1 MKKMN
6 LLAMSLVSAA
16 ALSFTSCSSND
27 DLTGGGTQSQAD
39 GVYMTLSIAGSN
51 QGTRTTGTKT
61 DPGIAGE
68 STITEGTLYLYSNKT
83 NKCVFHKVIT
93 ASMFDETTPNKTKP
107 IKISVNT
114 VDTEDK
120 DTYTVYFMA
129 NKTGI
134 DDPLAADAPFAMSD
148 EGGAEYGQNG
158 KIVMF
163 NQNDNGR
170 KANHSTVKFKAD
182 NNVSNNPAQAGTVY
196 LDRVVARIDEP
207 TVTAT
212 NITAAATNITAAEAK
227 TENVAKTIAGI
238 TYKKY
243 VISNVNKNSYIV
255 QKWTDDYQTL
265 NVKWGTTETTKYF
278 QPTSFFGDAKAPEN
292 LDKFGNVAHNYVFE
306 NTTTD
311 ASEATALYFQIKAN
325 LTTEAATN
333 ADFADGT
340 FYRYDKKLYTRI
352 ADIFKDAEK
361 GIVSNPFTES
371 GETTAAD
378 VVASIKD
385 ASGNLISDEGGL
397 NEFRNKNKIEVF
409 RAGSMYYYYPIQD
422 NTYKKET
429 AYSVL
434 RNSIYQ
440 LTVTKISE
448 VGKDI
453 PNGPTPDVNNP
464 NYYMTV
470 QVQVNPWIL
479 NTKDIELK

>member
-16 ALSFTSCSSND
+16 ALSFSSCSSND

-51 QGTRTTGTKT
+51 QGTRTTGTET
-61 DPGIAGE
+61 NPGIDGE

-83 NKCVFHKVIT
+83 GECVFRKVIT
-93 ASMFDETTPNKTKP
+93 SSMFEEATPNKTKP

-114 VDTEDK
+114 VDTKDK

-134 DDPLAADAPFAMSD
+134 DNPLATDATFALS
-148 EGGAEYGQNG
+148 ENGGAEYGQNG
-158 KIVMF
+158 HIVMF

-170 KANHSTVKFKAD
+170 HKDHSTVEFTAE
-182 NNVSNNPAQAGTVY
+182 NNVSTNPASAGTVY

-207 TVTAT
+207 TV
-212 NITAAATNITAAEAK
+212 AATNITAAEAK
-227 TENVAKTIAGI
+227 TENVTATIAGI
-238 TYKKY
+238 AYEQY
-243 VISNVNKNSYIV
+243 AISNVNKNSYIV
-255 QKWTDDYQTL
+255 QKWDDSYTTL
-265 NVKWGTTETTKYF
+265 SVKWGTTETTKYF
-278 QPTSFFGDAKAPEN
+278 QPTSFFGDAKASAN
-292 LDKFGNVAHNYVFE
+292 LDKFGNVKYNYVFE

-325 LTTEAATN
+325 LTPEAAAN

-352 ADIFKDAEK
+352 ADIFSDAEK
-361 GIVSNPFTES
+361 GLVSNPFTES
-371 GETTAAD
+371 GTTTAEA
-378 VVASIKD
+378 VVASIKT
-385 ASGNLISDEGGL
+385 AEGKLIPEGEAL
-397 NEFRNKNKIEVF
+397 NNFRNNNKIEVF

-422 NTYKKET
+422 NTYKT
-429 AYSVL
+429 ATTFSVL

-440 LTVTKISE
+440 LNVTKISE

-453 PNGPTPDVNNP
+453 PNGPTPDDNNP
-464 NYYMTV
+464 NYFMTV

-479 NTKDIELK
+479 NIKDIELK

>member
-1 MKKMN
+1 MN
-6 LLAMSLVSAA
+6 LLVMSLVSAA
-16 ALSFTSCSSND
+16 ALSFSSCSSND
-27 DLTGGGTQSQAD
+27 DLTSGGTQSQAD

-51 QGTRTTGTKT
+51 QSTRTEGTVT
-61 DPGIAGE
+61 NAGIEGE

-83 NKCVFHKVIT
+83 NKCVFRKVIT
-93 ASMFDETTPNKTKP
+93 SAMFDETTPNKTKP

-134 DDPLAADAPFAMSD
+134 DDPLAADAPFAIS
-148 EGGAEYGQNG
+148 ENGGAEYGLTDKS

-163 NQNDNGR
+163 NQNDNSR
-170 KANHSTVKFKAD
+170 KVNHSTVKFTAD
-182 NNVSNNPAQAGTVY
+182 NNVSTNPAQAGTVY

-207 TVTAT
+207 TV
-212 NITAAATNITAAEAK
+212 AATNITAAEAK
-227 TENVAKTIAGI
+227 TENVTATIAGI
-238 TYKKY
+238 TYQKY
-243 VISNVNKNSYIV
+243 AISNVNKNSYIV
-255 QKWTDDYQTL
+255 QKWIDEYKTL

-278 QPTSFFGDAKAPEN
+278 QPTSFFGDAKAPAN
-292 LDKFGNVAHNYVFE
+292 LDKFGNVKYNYVFE

-325 LTTEAATN
+325 LTPEAATN
-333 ADFADGT
+333 ADFADST

-371 GETTAAD
+371 GTTTAEA
-378 VVASIKD
+378 VVASIKTKD
-385 ASGNLISDEGGL
+385 GKLIPEGEAL
-397 NEFRNKNKIEVF
+397 NNFRNNNKIEVF

-422 NTYKKET
+422 NTYKT
-429 AYSVL
+429 ATTFSVL

-440 LTVTKISE
+440 LNVTKISE

-453 PNGPTPDVNNP
+453 PNGPTPDDNNP

>member
-1 MKKMN
+1 
-6 LLAMSLVSAA
+6 
-16 ALSFTSCSSND
+16 
-27 DLTGGGTQSQAD
+27 
-39 GVYMTLSIAGSN
+39 MTLSIAGSN
-51 QGTRTTGTKT
+51 QGTRTAGTNT
-61 DPGIAGE
+61 NAGIEGE
-68 STITEGTLYLYSNKT
+68 STITEGTLYLYSTKT
-83 NKCVFHKVIT
+83 GKCVFRKVIT
-93 ASMFDETTPNKTKP
+93 SSMFDETTPNKTKP

-134 DDPLAADAPFAMSD
+134 DDPLAADAPFAMS
-148 EGGAEYGQNG
+148 ENGGAEYGLTDKS

-163 NQNDNGR
+163 NQNDNSR
-170 KANHSTVKFKAD
+170 KVNHSTVKFTAE
-182 NNVSNNPAQAGTVY
+182 NNVSTNPASAGTVY

-212 NITAAATNITAAEAK
+212 NITAAEAK

-238 TYKKY
+238 EYQKY
-243 VISNVNKNSYIV
+243 AISNVNKNSYIV
-255 QKWTDDYQTL
+255 QKWSSDFSTL
-265 NVKWGTTETTKYF
+265 SVKWGTTETTKYF
-278 QPTSFFGDAKAPEN
+278 QPTSSFGDAKAPGN
-292 LDKFGNVAHNYVFE
+292 LDKFGTVKYNYVFE

-325 LTTEAATN
+325 LTDEAKAN

-352 ADIFKDAEK
+352 ADIFSDAEK
-361 GIVSNPFTES
+361 GLVSNPFTES
-371 GETTAAD
+371 GTTTADA
-378 VVASIKD
+378 VVASIKNAD
-385 ASGNLISDEGGL
+385 GTLIPEGEAL
-397 NEFRNKNKIEVF
+397 NNFRNNNKIEVF

-422 NTYKKET
+422 NTYKT
-429 AYSVL
+429 ATTFSVL

-440 LTVTKISE
+440 LNVTKISE

-453 PNGPTPDVNNP
+453 PNGPTPDDNNP

-470 QVQVNPWIL
+470 QVKVNPWIL

>member
-6 LLAMSLVSAA
+6 LLVMSLVSAA
-16 ALSFTSCSSND
+16 ALSFSSCSSND
-27 DLTGGGTQSQAD
+27 DLTSGAGTQSQAD

-51 QGTRTTGTKT
+51 QGTRTEGTKT

-93 ASMFDETTPNKTKP
+93 SAMFDETTPNKTKP

-134 DDPLAADAPFAMSD
+134 DDPLAADAPFAIS
-148 EGGAEYGQNG
+148 ENGGAEYGLTDKS

-163 NQNDNGR
+163 NQNDNSR
-170 KANHSTVKFKAD
+170 KVNHSTVKFTAD
-182 NNVSNNPAQAGTVY
+182 NNVSTNPAQAGTVY

-207 TVTAT
+207 TV
-212 NITAAATNITAAEAK
+212 AATNITAAEAK
-227 TENVAKTIAGI
+227 TENVTATIAGI
-238 TYKKY
+238 TYQKY
-243 VISNVNKNSYIV
+243 AISNVNKNSYIV
-255 QKWTDDYQTL
+255 QKWTDEYKTL

-278 QPTSFFGDAKAPEN
+278 QPTSFFGDAKAPAN
-292 LDKFGNVAHNYVFE
+292 LDKFGNVKYNYVFE

-311 ASEATALYFQIKAN
+311 AAEATALYFQIKAN
-325 LTTEAATN
+325 LTDEAKVN

-352 ADIFKDAEK
+352 ADIFSDAEK

-371 GETTAAD
+371 GTTTAEA
-378 VVASIKD
+378 VVASIKNAD
-385 ASGNLISDEGGL
+385 GTLIPEGEAL
-397 NEFRNKNKIEVF
+397 NNFRNNNKIEVF

-422 NTYKKET
+422 NTYKT
-429 AYSVL
+429 ATTFSVL

-440 LTVTKISE
+440 LNVTKISE

-453 PNGPTPDVNNP
+453 PNGPTPDDNNP

>member
-6 LLAMSLVSAA
+6 LLVMSLVSAA
-16 ALSFTSCSSND
+16 ALSFSSCSSND

-51 QGTRTTGTKT
+51 QGTRTEGTNT
-61 DPGIAGE
+61 NPGIAGE

-83 NKCVFHKVIT
+83 GKCVFRKVIT
-93 ASMFDETTPNKTKP
+93 SSMFDETTPNKTKP

-134 DDPLAADAPFAMSD
+134 DDPLATDAPFAIS
-148 EGGAEYGQNG
+148 ENGGAEYGLTDKS

-163 NQNDNGR
+163 NQNDHS
-170 KANHSTVKFKAD
+170 KHADHSTVKFTAD
-182 NNVSNNPAQAGTVY
+182 NNVSSNPATAGTVY

-212 NITAAATNITAAEAK
+212 NITAAEAK
-227 TENVAKTIAGI
+227 TENVTATIAGI
-238 TYKKY
+238 EYEKY
-243 VISNVNKNSYIV
+243 AISNVNKNSYIV

-265 NVKWGTTETTKYF
+265 NVKWGNTETTKYF
-278 QPTSFFGDAKAPEN
+278 QPTSFFGDAKAPAN
-292 LDKFGNVAHNYVFE
+292 LDNFGTVKYNYVFE

-325 LTTEAATN
+325 LTDEAKVN
-333 ADFADGT
+333 ADFTDGT

-352 ADIFKDAEK
+352 ADIFSDAEK
-361 GIVSNPFTES
+361 GLVSNPFTES
-371 GETTAAD
+371 GTTTAAD
-378 VVASIKD
+378 VVASIKNAD
-385 ASGNLISDEGGL
+385 GTLIPEGEAL
-397 NEFRNKNKIEVF
+397 NNFRNNNKIEVF

-422 NTYKKET
+422 NTYKT
-429 AYSVL
+429 ATTFSVL

-440 LTVTKISE
+440 LNVTKISE

-453 PNGPTPDVNNP
+453 PNGPTPDDNNP

-470 QVQVNPWIL
+470 QVKVNPWIL

>member
-6 LLAMSLVSAA
+6 LLVMSLVSAA
-16 ALSFTSCSSND
+16 ALSFSSCSSND
-27 DLTGGGTQSQAD
+27 DLASGGTQSQAD

-51 QGTRTTGTKT
+51 QGTRTAGTNT
-61 DPGIAGE
+61 NAGIEGE
-68 STITEGTLYLYSNKT
+68 STITEGTLYLYSNKSG
-83 NKCVFHKVIT
+83 KCVFRKVIT
-93 ASMFDETTPNKTKP
+93 SAMFETSNKTKP

-129 NKTGI
+129 NKTDI
-134 DDPLAADAPFAMSD
+134 QDPLATDAPFAMSD
-148 EGGAEYGQNG
+148 KGGAEYGLTDKS

-163 NQNDNGR
+163 NQNDNSR
-170 KANHSTVKFKAD
+170 HANHSTVKFKAD
-182 NNVSNNPAQAGTVY
+182 NNVSTNPAEAGTVY

-212 NITAAATNITAAEAK
+212 NITTAEAK
-227 TENVAKTIAGI
+227 TENVTATIAGI
-238 TYKKY
+238 EYEKY
-243 VISNVNKNSYIV
+243 AISNVNNNSYIV
-255 QKWTDDYQTL
+255 QKWDDEYKTL

-278 QPTSFFGDAKAPEN
+278 QPTSFFGDAKAPAK
-292 LDKFGNVAHNYVFE
+292 LDKFGNVKYNYVFE
-306 NTTTD
+306 NTTNES
-311 ASEATALYFQIKAN
+311 SEATALYFQIKAN

-352 ADIFKDAEK
+352 ADIFADAEK

-378 VVASIKD
+378 VLASIKD
-385 ASGNLISDEGGL
+385 AKGNLISDEAGL
-397 NEFRNKNKIEVF
+397 NDFRNKNKIEVF

-422 NTYKKET
+422 NTYKPET

-440 LTVTKISE
+440 LKVTKINE

-453 PNGPTPDVNNP
+453 PNGPTPDDNNP

-470 QVQVNPWIL
+470 QVKVNPWIL

>member
-6 LLAMSLVSAA
+6 LLVMSLVSAA
-16 ALSFTSCSSND
+16 ALSFSSCSSND
-27 DLTGGGTQSQAD
+27 DLTGGAGTQSQAD

-51 QGTRTTGTKT
+51 QGTRTEGTNT
-61 DPGIAGE
+61 NPGIAGE

-83 NKCVFHKVIT
+83 GKCVFRKVIT
-93 ASMFDETTPNKTKP
+93 SSMFDETTPNKTKP

-134 DDPLAADAPFAMSD
+134 DDPLATDAPFAIS
-148 EGGAEYGQNG
+148 ENGGAEYGLTDKS

-163 NQNDNGR
+163 NQNDHS
-170 KANHSTVKFKAD
+170 KHADHSTVKFTAD
-182 NNVSNNPAQAGTVY
+182 NNVSSNPATAGTVY

-207 TVTAT
+207 TV
-212 NITAAATNITAAEAK
+212 AATNITAAEAK

-238 TYKKY
+238 TYEKY
-243 VISNVNKNSYIV
+243 AISNVNKNSYIV
-255 QKWTDDYQTL
+255 QKWSQDFSTL
-265 NVKWGTTETTKYF
+265 SVKWGPTETTKYF
-278 QPTSFFGDAKAPEN
+278 QPTAFFGDAKAPAN
-292 LDKFGNVAHNYVFE
+292 LDKFGNVKYNYVFE

-371 GETTAAD
+371 GTTTAEA
-378 VVASIKD
+378 VVASIKTED
-385 ASGNLISDEGGL
+385 GKLIPEGEAL
-397 NEFRNKNKIEVF
+397 NNFRNNNKIEVF

-422 NTYKKET
+422 NTYKT
-429 AYSVL
+429 ATTFSVL

-440 LTVTKISE
+440 LNVTKISE

-453 PNGPTPDVNNP
+453 PNGPTPDDNNP

>member
-1 MKKMN
+1 MN
-6 LLAMSLVSAA
+6 LLVMSLVSAA
-16 ALSFTSCSSND
+16 ALSFSSCSSND
-27 DLTGGGTQSQAD
+27 DLASGGTQSQAD

-51 QGTRTTGTKT
+51 QGTRTAGTNT
-61 DPGIAGE
+61 NAGIEGE
-68 STITEGTLYLYSNKT
+68 STITEGTLYLYSNKSG
-83 NKCVFHKVIT
+83 KCVFRKVIT
-93 ASMFDETTPNKTKP
+93 SAMFETSNKTKP

-129 NKTGI
+129 NKTDI
-134 DDPLAADAPFAMSD
+134 QDPLATDAPFAMSD
-148 EGGAEYGQNG
+148 KGGAEYGLTDKS

-163 NQNDNGR
+163 NQNDNSR
-170 KANHSTVKFKAD
+170 HANHSTVKFKAD
-182 NNVSNNPAQAGTVY
+182 NNVSTNPAEAGTVY

-212 NITAAATNITAAEAK
+212 NITTAEAK
-227 TENVAKTIAGI
+227 TENVTATIAGI
-238 TYKKY
+238 EYEKY
-243 VISNVNKNSYIV
+243 AISNVNNNSYIV
-255 QKWTDDYQTL
+255 QKWDDEYKTL

-278 QPTSFFGDAKAPEN
+278 QPTSFFGDAKAPAK
-292 LDKFGNVAHNYVFE
+292 LDKFGNVKYNYVFE
-306 NTTTD
+306 NTTNES
-311 ASEATALYFQIKAN
+311 SEATALYFQIKAN

-352 ADIFKDAEK
+352 ADIFADAEK

-378 VVASIKD
+378 VLASIKD
-385 ASGNLISDEGGL
+385 AKGNLISDEAGL
-397 NEFRNKNKIEVF
+397 NDFRNKNKIEVF

-422 NTYKKET
+422 NTYKPET

-440 LTVTKISE
+440 LKVTKINE

-453 PNGPTPDVNNP
+453 PNGPTPDDNNP

-470 QVQVNPWIL
+470 QVKVNPWIL

>member
-1 MKKMN
+1 
-6 LLAMSLVSAA
+6 MSLVSAA
-16 ALSFTSCSSND
+16 ALSFSSCSSND
-27 DLTGGGTQSQAD
+27 DLTSGGTQSQAD

-51 QGTRTTGTKT
+51 QGTRTEGTKT
-61 DPGIAGE
+61 DLGIEGE

-83 NKCVFHKVIT
+83 GKCVFRKVIT
-93 ASMFDETTPNKTKP
+93 SSMFDETTPNKTKP

-134 DDPLAADAPFAMSD
+134 DDPLATDAPFAIS
-148 EGGAEYGQNG
+148 ENGGAEYGLTDKS

-163 NQNDNGR
+163 NQNDNSR
-170 KANHSTVKFKAD
+170 KVNHSTVKFTAD
-182 NNVSNNPAQAGTVY
+182 NNVSTNPAEAGTVY
-196 LDRVVARIDEP
+196 LDRVVARIDKP
-207 TVTAT
+207 TVV
-212 NITAAATNITAAEAK
+212 ATNITAAEAK
-227 TENVAKTIAGI
+227 TENVTATIAGI
-238 TYKKY
+238 EYQKY
-243 VISNVNKNSYIV
+243 AISNVNKNSYIV
-255 QKWTDDYQTL
+255 QKWSQDFSTL
-265 NVKWGTTETTKYF
+265 SVKWGNTETTKYF
-278 QPTSFFGDAKAPEN
+278 QPTSSFGDAKAPEN

-306 NTTTD
+306 NTATD

-325 LTTEAATN
+325 LTDEAKAN
-333 ADFADGT
+333 ADFADDT

-352 ADIFKDAEK
+352 ADIFTDAEK
-361 GIVSNPFTES
+361 GLVSNPFTES
-371 GETTAAD
+371 GTITAAD

-385 ASGNLISDEGGL
+385 ASGNLISDEDGL
-397 NEFRNKNKIEVF
+397 NDFRNNNKIEVF

-422 NTYKKET
+422 NTYKPET

-440 LTVTKISE
+440 LNVTKISE

>member
-1 MKKMN
+1 
-6 LLAMSLVSAA
+6 MSLVSAA
-16 ALSFTSCSSND
+16 ALSFSSCSSND
-27 DLTGGGTQSQAD
+27 DLTGGAGTQSQAD

-51 QGTRTTGTKT
+51 QGTRTEGTNT
-61 DPGIAGE
+61 NPGIAGE

-83 NKCVFHKVIT
+83 GKCVFRKVIT
-93 ASMFDETTPNKTKP
+93 SSMFDETTPNKTKP

-134 DDPLAADAPFAMSD
+134 DDPLVTDAPFAIS
-148 EGGAEYGQNG
+148 ENGGAEYGLTDKS

-163 NQNDNGR
+163 NQNDHS
-170 KANHSTVKFKAD
+170 KHADHSTVKFTAD
-182 NNVSNNPAQAGTVY
+182 NNVSSNPATAGTVY

-212 NITAAATNITAAEAK
+212 NITAAEAK
-227 TENVAKTIAGI
+227 TENVTATIAGI
-238 TYKKY
+238 EYEKY
-243 VISNVNKNSYIV
+243 AISNVNKNSYIV

-278 QPTSFFGDAKAPEN
+278 QPTSFFGDAKAPAN
-292 LDKFGNVAHNYVFE
+292 LDKFGNVKYNYVFE

-325 LTTEAATN
+325 LSTEAATN

-371 GETTAAD
+371 GEKTAAD

-422 NTYKKET
+422 NTYKT
-429 AYSVL
+429 ATTFSVL

-440 LTVTKISE
+440 LNVTKISE

-453 PNGPTPDVNNP
+453 PNGPTPDDNNP

>member
-1 MKKMN
+1 MN

-16 ALSFTSCSSND
+16 ALSFSSCSSND
-27 DLTGGGTQSQAD
+27 DLAGGGTQSQAD

-51 QGTRTTGTKT
+51 QSTRTEGTVT
-61 DPGIAGE
+61 NSVIDGE

-83 NKCVFHKVIT
+83 HECVFRKVIT
-93 ASMFDETTPNKTKP
+93 SSMFEENTPNKTKP
-107 IKISVNT
+107 IKISVNS

-134 DDPLAADAPFAMSD
+134 EDPLATDASFAIS
-148 EGGAEYGQNG
+148 ENGGAEYGLTG
-158 KIVMF
+158 ESKIVMF
-163 NQNDNGR
+163 NQNDHSR
-170 KANHSTVKFKAD
+170 QANHSIVKFTAA
-182 NNVSNNPAQAGTVY
+182 NNVSTNPATAGTVY

-207 TVTAT
+207 TV
-212 NITAAATNITAAEAK
+212 AATNITSAEGNTK
-227 TENVAKTIAGI
+227 NTENVTATIAGI
-238 TYKKY
+238 TYQKY
-243 VISNVNKNSYIV
+243 AISNVNNNSYIV
-255 QKWTDDYQTL
+255 QKWSQDFSTL
-265 NVKWGTTETTKYF
+265 SVKWGDTETTKYF
-278 QPTSFFGDAKAPEN
+278 QPTSFFGDAKAPAN
-292 LDKFGNVAHNYVFE
+292 LNKFGNVKYNYVFE

-325 LTTEAATN
+325 LTNEAKEN
-333 ADFADGT
+333 ADFTDGT

-352 ADIFKDAEK
+352 ADIFSDAEK

-371 GETTAAD
+371 GTTTAEA
-378 VVASIKD
+378 VVASIKTED
-385 ASGNLISDEGGL
+385 GKLIPEGEAL
-397 NEFRNKNKIEVF
+397 NNFRNKNKIEVF

-422 NTYKKET
+422 NTYQT
-429 AYSVL
+429 ATTFSVL

-440 LTVTKISE
+440 LKVTKISE

-453 PNGPTPDVNNP
+453 PNGPTPDENNP

>member
-16 ALSFTSCSSND
+16 ALSFSSCSSND
-27 DLTGGGTQSQAD
+27 DLAGGGTQSQAD

-51 QGTRTTGTKT
+51 QSTRTEGTVT
-61 DPGIAGE
+61 DSGIEGE

-83 NKCVFHKVIT
+83 HECVFRKVIT
-93 ASMFDETTPNKTKP
+93 SKMFDENILNKTKP
-107 IKISVNT
+107 IKISVNS
-114 VDTEDK
+114 VNTE

-134 DDPLAADAPFAMSD
+134 DNPLATDASFTIS
-148 EGGAEYGQNG
+148 EKGGAEYGLTG
-158 KIVMF
+158 ESKIVMF
-163 NQNDNGR
+163 NQNDHSR
-170 KANHSTVKFKAD
+170 HANHSTVRFTAA
-182 NNVSNNPAQAGTVY
+182 NNVSTNPATAGTVY

-207 TVTAT
+207 TV
-212 NITAAATNITAAEAK
+212 AATNITAAEAK

-238 TYKKY
+238 EYEKY
-243 VISNVNKNSYIV
+243 AISNVNKNSYIV
-255 QKWTDDYQTL
+255 QKWSPDFSTL
-265 NVKWGTTETTKYF
+265 SVKWGDSETTKYF
-278 QPTSFFGDAKAPEN
+278 QPTSLFGDAKAPAN
-292 LDKFGNVAHNYVFE
+292 LDKFGNVKYNYVFE
-306 NTTTD
+306 NTTKN

-325 LTTEAATN
+325 LTDEAKEN

-352 ADIFKDAEK
+352 ADIISDAEK

-371 GETTAAD
+371 GTTNVEA
-378 VVASIKD
+378 VVASIKTQD
-385 ASGNLISDEGGL
+385 GKLIPEGETL
-397 NEFRNKNKIEVF
+397 NNFRNKNKIEVF

-422 NTYKKET
+422 NTYQTKT
-429 AYSVL
+429 FSVL

-440 LTVTKISE
+440 LKVTKISE

-453 PNGPTPDVNNP
+453 PNGPTPDENNP

>member
-1 MKKMN
+1 MN
-6 LLAMSLVSAA
+6 LLVMSLVSAA
-16 ALSFTSCSSND
+16 ALSFSSCSSND

-51 QGTRTTGTKT
+51 QSTRTEGTVT
-61 DPGIAGE
+61 NPGIEGE

-83 NKCVFHKVIT
+83 GECVFRKVIT
-93 ASMFDETTPNKTKP
+93 SSMFDETTPNKTKP
-107 IKISVNT
+107 IKISVNS

-134 DDPLAADAPFAMSD
+134 EDPLATDAPFAIS
-148 EGGAEYGQNG
+148 ENGGAEYGLTDKS

-163 NQNDNGR
+163 NQNDNSR
-170 KANHSTVKFKAD
+170 KVNHSTVKFTAD
-182 NNVSNNPAQAGTVY
+182 NNVSTNPAEAETVY

-207 TVTAT
+207 TV
-212 NITAAATNITAAEAK
+212 AATNITAAEAK
-227 TENVAKTIAGI
+227 TENVTATIAGI
-238 TYKKY
+238 KY
-243 VISNVNKNSYIV
+243 EKYAISNVNKNSYIV
-255 QKWTDDYQTL
+255 QKWIDDYKTL
-265 NVKWGTTETTKYF
+265 SVKWGTTETTKYF
-278 QPTSFFGDAKAPEN
+278 QPTSFFGDAKAPAN
-292 LDKFGNVAHNYVFE
+292 LDKFDNVKYNYVFE

-325 LTTEAATN
+325 LTDEAKAN

-352 ADIFKDAEK
+352 ADIFSDAEK

-371 GETTAAD
+371 GTTTAEA
-378 VVASIKD
+378 VVASIKTED
-385 ASGNLISDEGGL
+385 GKLIPEGEAL
-397 NEFRNKNKIEVF
+397 NNFRNNNKIEVF

-422 NTYKKET
+422 NNYKT
-429 AYSVL
+429 ATTFSVL

-440 LTVTKISE
+440 LKVTKISE

-453 PNGPTPDVNNP
+453 PNGPTPDENNP
-464 NYYMTV
+464 NYYMKV

>member
-27 DLTGGGTQSQAD
+27 DLGGAGTQSQAD

-51 QGTRTTGTKT
+51 HSTRTTGTET
-61 DPGIAGE
+61 NPGIEGE

-83 NKCVFHKVIT
+83 GECVFRKVIT
-93 ASMFDETTPNKTKP
+93 SSMFETATPNKTKP

-114 VDTEDK
+114 VDTKDK

-129 NKTGI
+129 NKTDI
-134 DDPLAADAPFAMSD
+134 TDPLATDKTFDMSD
-148 EGGAEYGQNG
+148 QGGAEYGQSG
-158 KIVMF
+158 HIVMF
-163 NQNDNGR
+163 NQNDND
-170 KANHSTVKFKAD
+170 KHKDQSTVEFTAE
-182 NNVSNNPAQAGTVY
+182 NNVSSNPATATTVY

-207 TVTAT
+207 TVEAT
-212 NITAAATNITAAEAK
+212 NITTTAEGK
-227 TENVAKTIAGI
+227 TQNTENVTATIAGI
-238 TYKKY
+238 APQKY
-243 VISNVNKNSYIV
+243 AISNVNKNSYIV
-255 QKWTDDYQTL
+255 QKWDANYTTL
-265 NVKWGTTETTKYF
+265 SVKWGTTETTKYF
-278 QPTSFFGDAKAPEN
+278 QPTSSFGDTKAPAN
-292 LDKFGNVAHNYVFE
+292 LDKFGNEPHNYVFE

-325 LTTEAATN
+325 LTDEAKAN
-333 ADFADGT
+333 ADFTDGT

-352 ADIFKDAEK
+352 ADIFSDAEK

-371 GETTAAD
+371 GTKTAAD

-385 ASGNLISDEGGL
+385 ASGNLISDEAGL
-397 NEFRNKNKIEVF
+397 NDFRNNNKIEVF

-422 NTYKKET
+422 NTYKPET
-429 AYSVL
+429 YSVL

-440 LTVTKISE
+440 LNVTAINE

-470 QVQVNPWIL
+470 QVAINPWIL

>member
-1 MKKMN
+1 MN
-6 LLAMSLVSAA
+6 LLVMSLVSAA
-16 ALSFTSCSSND
+16 ALSFSSCSSND
-27 DLTGGGTQSQAD
+27 DLTSGAGTQSQAD

-51 QGTRTTGTKT
+51 QGTRTEGTKT

-83 NKCVFHKVIT
+83 NKCVFRKVIT
-93 ASMFDETTPNKTKP
+93 SAMFDETTPNKTKP

-134 DDPLAADAPFAMSD
+134 DDPLAADAPFAIS
-148 EGGAEYGQNG
+148 ENGGAEYGLTDKS

-163 NQNDNGR
+163 NQNDNSR
-170 KANHSTVKFKAD
+170 KVNHSTVKFTAD
-182 NNVSNNPAQAGTVY
+182 NNVSTNPAQAGTVY

-207 TVTAT
+207 TV
-212 NITAAATNITAAEAK
+212 AATNITAAEAK
-227 TENVAKTIAGI
+227 TENVTATIAGI
-238 TYKKY
+238 TYQKY
-243 VISNVNKNSYIV
+243 AISNVNKNSYIV
-255 QKWTDDYQTL
+255 QKWTDEYKTL

-278 QPTSFFGDAKAPEN
+278 QPTSFFGDAKAPAN
-292 LDKFGNVAHNYVFE
+292 LDKFGNVKYNYVFE

-311 ASEATALYFQIKAN
+311 AAEATALYFQIKAN
-325 LTTEAATN
+325 LTDEAKVN

-352 ADIFKDAEK
+352 ADIFSDAEK

-371 GETTAAD
+371 GTTTAEA
-378 VVASIKD
+378 VVASIKNAD
-385 ASGNLISDEGGL
+385 GTLIPEGEAL
-397 NEFRNKNKIEVF
+397 NNFRNNNKIEVF

-422 NTYKKET
+422 NTYKT
-429 AYSVL
+429 ATTFSVL

-440 LTVTKISE
+440 LNVTKISE

-453 PNGPTPDVNNP
+453 PNGPTPDDNNP

>member
-1 MKKMN
+1 MN

-16 ALSFTSCSSND
+16 ALSFSSCSSND
-27 DLTGGGTQSQAD
+27 DLAGGGTQSQAD

-51 QGTRTTGTKT
+51 QSTRTEGTVT
-61 DPGIAGE
+61 NSGIAGE
-68 STITEGTLYLYSNKT
+68 STITEGTLYLYSNNT
-83 NKCVFHKVIT
+83 GKCVFRKVIT
-93 ASMFDETTPNKTKP
+93 SSMFDDTNPNKTKP
-107 IKISVNT
+107 IKISVNS

-134 DDPLAADAPFAMSD
+134 EDPLATDASFAIS
-148 EGGAEYGQNG
+148 ENGGAEYGLTG
-158 KIVMF
+158 ESKIVMF
-163 NQNDNGR
+163 NQNDHSR
-170 KANHSTVKFKAD
+170 HANHSTVRFTAA
-182 NNVSNNPAQAGTVY
+182 NNVSTNPATAGTVY

-207 TVTAT
+207 TV
-212 NITAAATNITAAEAK
+212 AATNITAAEAK

-238 TYKKY
+238 EYEKY
-243 VISNVNKNSYIV
+243 AISNVNKNSYIV
-255 QKWTDDYQTL
+255 QKWSQDFSTL
-265 NVKWGTTETTKYF
+265 SVKWGDTETTKYF
-278 QPTSFFGDAKAPEN
+278 QPTSFFGDAKAPAN
-292 LDKFGNVAHNYVFE
+292 LDKFGNVKYNYVFE

-325 LTTEAATN
+325 LTDEAKEN

-352 ADIFKDAEK
+352 ADIISDAEK

-371 GETTAAD
+371 GTTNAEAL
-378 VVASIKD
+378 VASIKTQD
-385 ASGNLISDEGGL
+385 GKLIPEGETL
-397 NEFRNKNKIEVF
+397 NNFRNKNKIEVF

-422 NTYKKET
+422 NTYQTKT
-429 AYSVL
+429 FSVL

-440 LTVTKISE
+440 LKVTKISE

-453 PNGPTPDVNNP
+453 PNGPTPDENNP

>member
-1 MKKMN
+1 MN
-6 LLAMSLVSAA
+6 LLVMSLVSAA
-16 ALSFTSCSSND
+16 ALSFSSCSSND
-27 DLTGGGTQSQAD
+27 DLTSGGTQSQAD

-51 QGTRTTGTKT
+51 QSTRTEGTVT
-61 DPGIAGE
+61 NAGIEGE

-83 NKCVFHKVIT
+83 GECVFRKVIT
-93 ASMFDETTPNKTKP
+93 SSMFDETTPNKTKP
-107 IKISVNT
+107 IKISVNS

-134 DDPLAADAPFAMSD
+134 EDPLATDKSFAIS
-148 EGGAEYGQNG
+148 ENGGAEYGLTDKS

-163 NQNDNGR
+163 NQNDNSR
-170 KANHSTVKFKAD
+170 KVNHSTVKFTAD
-182 NNVSNNPAQAGTVY
+182 NNVSTNPAEASTVY

-207 TVTAT
+207 TV
-212 NITAAATNITAAEAK
+212 AATNITAAEAK
-227 TENVAKTIAGI
+227 TENVTATIAGI
-238 TYKKY
+238 TYQKY
-243 VISNVNKNSYIV
+243 AISNVNKNSYIV
-255 QKWTDDYQTL
+255 QKWIDEYKTL

-278 QPTSFFGDAKAPEN
+278 QPTSSFGDAKTPEN

-325 LTTEAATN
+325 LTEEAKAN

-352 ADIFKDAEK
+352 ADIFSDAEK
-361 GIVSNPFTES
+361 GLVSNPFTES
-371 GETTAAD
+371 GTKTAAD

-385 ASGNLISDEGGL
+385 ASGNLISDEDGL
-397 NEFRNKNKIEVF
+397 NDFRNNNKIEVF

-422 NTYKKET
+422 NTYKT
-429 AYSVL
+429 ATTFSVL

-440 LTVTKISE
+440 LNVNKISE

>member
-27 DLTGGGTQSQAD
+27 DLGGAGSQSQAD

-51 QGTRTTGTKT
+51 QGTRTEGTKT
-61 DPGIAGE
+61 DLCIEGE

-83 NKCVFHKVIT
+83 GECVFRKVIN
-93 ASMFDETTPNKTKP
+93 ASMFDETNQNKTKP

-114 VDTEDK
+114 VDTKDK

-129 NKTGI
+129 NKTDI
-134 DDPLAADAPFAMSD
+134 SNPLATDD
-148 EGGAEYGQNG
+148 ETFPLSENGGANYGQNG
-158 KIVMF
+158 HIVMF
-163 NQNDNGR
+163 NQNDNG
-170 KANHSTVKFKAD
+170 KHKGHSTVEFTAE
-182 NNVSNNPAQAGTVY
+182 NNVSTNPAPAGTVY
-196 LDRVVARIDEP
+196 LDRVVARIDKP
-207 TVTAT
+207 TVEAT
-212 NITAAATNITAAEAK
+212 NITTAEGK
-227 TENVAKTIAGI
+227 TQNTENVTATIAGI
-238 TYKKY
+238 DYQKY
-243 VISNVNKNSYIV
+243 AISNVNKNSYIV
-255 QKWTDDYQTL
+255 QKWSQDFSTL
-265 NVKWGTTETTKYF
+265 SVKWGTTETTKYF
-278 QPTSFFGDAKAPEN
+278 QPTSSFGDIKAPAN
-292 LDKFGNVAHNYVFE
+292 LDKFGNETHNYVFE

-325 LTTEAATN
+325 LTEEAKAN

-352 ADIFKDAEK
+352 ADIFSDAEK
-361 GIVSNPFTES
+361 GLVSNPFTES
-371 GETTAAD
+371 GTITAAD

-385 ASGNLISDEGGL
+385 ASGNLISDEDGL
-397 NEFRNKNKIEVF
+397 NDFRNNNKIEVF

-422 NTYKKET
+422 NTYKT
-429 AYSVL
+429 ATTFSVL

-440 LTVTKISE
+440 LNVTKISE

>member
-6 LLAMSLVSAA
+6 LLVMSLVSAA
-16 ALSFTSCSSND
+16 AFSFSSCSSND

-51 QGTRTTGTKT
+51 QSTRTEGTVT
-61 DPGIAGE
+61 DPGIKGE
-68 STITEGTLYLYSNKT
+68 STITEGTLYLYSNNT
-83 NKCVFHKVIT
+83 GKCVFRKVIT
-93 ASMFDETTPNKTKP
+93 SSMFDETTPNKTKP
-107 IKISVNT
+107 IKISVNS

-134 DDPLAADAPFAMSD
+134 ENPLATDASFDIS
-148 EGGAEYGQNG
+148 ENGGAEYGLTDES

-163 NQNDNGR
+163 NQNDHSR
-170 KANHSTVKFKAD
+170 HANHSTVRFTAA
-182 NNVSNNPAQAGTVY
+182 NNVSTNPATAGTVY

-212 NITAAATNITAAEAK
+212 NITAAEAK
-227 TENVAKTIAGI
+227 TENVTATIAGI
-238 TYKKY
+238 TYQKY
-243 VISNVNKNSYIV
+243 AISNVNKNSYIV
-255 QKWTDDYQTL
+255 QKWSPDFSTL
-265 NVKWGTTETTKYF
+265 SVKWGTTETTKYF
-278 QPTSFFGDAKAPEN
+278 QPTSFFGDAKAPAN
-292 LDKFGNVAHNYVFE
+292 LDKFGNVKYNYVFE
-306 NTTTD
+306 NTTTN

-325 LTTEAATN
+325 LTNEAKEN

-352 ADIFKDAEK
+352 ADIFSDAEK

-371 GETTAAD
+371 GVTTAEA
-378 VVASIKD
+378 VVDSIKTED
-385 ASGNLISDEGGL
+385 GKLIPEGETL
-397 NEFRNKNKIEVF
+397 NNFRNKNKIEVF

-422 NTYKKET
+422 NTYQPT
-429 AYSVL
+429 TFSVL

-440 LTVTKISE
+440 LKVTKISE

-453 PNGPTPDVNNP
+453 PNGPTPDENNP

-470 QVQVNPWIL
+470 LVQVNPWIL

>member
-1 MKKMN
+1 MN

-16 ALSFTSCSSND
+16 ALSFSSCSSND
-27 DLTGGGTQSQAD
+27 DLAGGGTQSQAD

-51 QGTRTTGTKT
+51 QSTRTEGTVT
-61 DPGIAGE
+61 NSGIAGE
-68 STITEGTLYLYSNKT
+68 STITEGTLYLYSNNT
-83 NKCVFHKVIT
+83 HECVFRKVIT
-93 ASMFDETTPNKTKP
+93 SKMFEENTPNKTKP
-107 IKISVNT
+107 IKISVNS

-134 DDPLAADAPFAMSD
+134 KDPLATDASFDIS
-148 EGGAEYGQNG
+148 ENGGAEYGLTDES

-163 NQNDNGR
+163 NQNDHSR
-170 KANHSTVKFKAD
+170 QANHSTVKFTAA
-182 NNVSNNPAQAGTVY
+182 NNVSTNPATAGTVY

-207 TVTAT
+207 TV
-212 NITAAATNITAAEAK
+212 AATNITAAEAK

-238 TYKKY
+238 AYEKY
-243 VISNVNKNSYIV
+243 AISNVNKNSYIV
-255 QKWTDDYQTL
+255 QNWKDNYTTL
-265 NVKWGTTETTKYF
+265 SVKWGDTETTKYF
-278 QPTSFFGDAKAPEN
+278 QPTSFFGDAKAPAN
-292 LDKFGNVAHNYVFE
+292 LDKFGNVKYNYVFE

-325 LTTEAATN
+325 LTNEAKEN
-333 ADFADGT
+333 ADFEDGT

-352 ADIFKDAEK
+352 ADIFSDAEK

-371 GETTAAD
+371 GKTTAAA
-378 VVASIKD
+378 VVASIKNAD
-385 ASGNLISDEGGL
+385 GTLIPEGEAL
-397 NEFRNKNKIEVF
+397 NNFRNNNKIEVF

-422 NTYKKET
+422 NTYKT
-429 AYSVL
+429 ATTFSVL

-440 LTVTKISE
+440 LKVTKISE

-453 PNGPTPDVNNP
+453 PNGPTPDENNP

-479 NTKDIELK
+479 NTKEIELK

>member
-6 LLAMSLVSAA
+6 LLVMSLVSAA
-16 ALSFTSCSSND
+16 ALSFSSCSSND
-27 DLTGGGTQSQAD
+27 DLTGGAGTQSQAD

-51 QGTRTTGTKT
+51 QGTRTEGTNT
-61 DPGIAGE
+61 NPGIAGE

-83 NKCVFHKVIT
+83 GKCVFRKVIT
-93 ASMFDETTPNKTKP
+93 SSMFDETTPNKTKP

-134 DDPLAADAPFAMSD
+134 DDPLATDVPFAIS
-148 EGGAEYGQNG
+148 ENGGAEYGLTDKS

-163 NQNDNGR
+163 NQNDNSR
-170 KANHSTVKFKAD
+170 KVNHSTVKFTAK
-182 NNVSNNPAQAGTVY
+182 NNESTNPAQAGTVY

-212 NITAAATNITAAEAK
+212 NITAAEAK

-238 TYKKY
+238 AYEKY
-243 VISNVNKNSYIV
+243 AISNVNKNSYIV
-255 QKWTDDYQTL
+255 QKWTDEYKTL

-278 QPTSFFGDAKAPEN
+278 QPTSFFGDAKAPAN
-292 LDKFGNVAHNYVFE
+292 LDKFGNVKYNYVFE

-325 LTTEAATN
+325 LTEEAKAN

-352 ADIFKDAEK
+352 ANIFSDAEK
-361 GIVSNPFTES
+361 GLVSNPFTES
-371 GETTAAD
+371 GTTTAEA
-378 VVASIKD
+378 VVASIKTTE
-385 ASGNLISDEGGL
+385 GKLIPEGEAL
-397 NEFRNKNKIEVF
+397 NNFRNNNKIEVF

-422 NTYKKET
+422 NTYKT
-429 AYSVL
+429 ATTFSVL

-440 LTVTKISE
+440 LNVTKISE

-453 PNGPTPDVNNP
+453 PNGPTPDDNNP

>member
-1 MKKMN
+1 
-6 LLAMSLVSAA
+6 MSLVSAA
-16 ALSFTSCSSND
+16 ALSFSSCSSND

-51 QGTRTTGTKT
+51 QGTRTTGTET
-61 DPGIAGE
+61 NPGIDGE

-83 NKCVFHKVIT
+83 GECVFRKVIT
-93 ASMFDETTPNKTKP
+93 SSMFEEATPNKTKP

-114 VDTEDK
+114 VDTKDK

-134 DDPLAADAPFAMSD
+134 DNPLATDATFALS
-148 EGGAEYGQNG
+148 ENGGAEYGQNG
-158 KIVMF
+158 HIVMF

-170 KANHSTVKFKAD
+170 HKDHSTVEFTAE
-182 NNVSNNPAQAGTVY
+182 NNVSTNPASAGTVY

-207 TVTAT
+207 TV
-212 NITAAATNITAAEAK
+212 AATNITAAEAK
-227 TENVAKTIAGI
+227 TENVTATIAGI
-238 TYKKY
+238 AYEQY
-243 VISNVNKNSYIV
+243 AISNVNKNSYIV
-255 QKWTDDYQTL
+255 QKWDNSYTTL
-265 NVKWGTTETTKYF
+265 SVKWGTTETTKYF
-278 QPTSFFGDAKAPEN
+278 QPTSLFGDAKAPAN
-292 LDKFGNVAHNYVFE
+292 LDKFGNVKYNYVFE

-325 LTTEAATN
+325 LTPEAAAN

-352 ADIFKDAEK
+352 ADIFSDAEK
-361 GIVSNPFTES
+361 GLVSNPFTES
-371 GETTAAD
+371 GTTTAEA
-378 VVASIKD
+378 VVASIKT
-385 ASGNLISDEGGL
+385 AEGKLIPEGEAL
-397 NEFRNKNKIEVF
+397 NNFRNNNKIEVF

-422 NTYKKET
+422 NTYKT
-429 AYSVL
+429 ATTFSVL

-440 LTVTKISE
+440 LNVTKISE

-453 PNGPTPDVNNP
+453 PNGPTPDDNNP
-464 NYYMTV
+464 NYFMTV

-479 NTKDIELK
+479 NIKDIELK

>member
-1 MKKMN
+1 MN
-6 LLAMSLVSAA
+6 LLVMSLVSAA
-16 ALSFTSCSSND
+16 ALSFSSCSSND

-51 QGTRTTGTKT
+51 QGTRTTGTET
-61 DPGIAGE
+61 DPGIDGE

-83 NKCVFHKVIT
+83 GECVFRKVIT
-93 ASMFDETTPNKTKP
+93 SSMFEEATPNKTKP

-114 VDTEDK
+114 VDTKDK

-134 DDPLAADAPFAMSD
+134 ENPLATDATFDMSN

-170 KANHSTVKFKAD
+170 HKNHSTVEFTAD
-182 NNVSNNPAQAGTVY
+182 NNVSTNPATAGTVY

-207 TVTAT
+207 TV
-212 NITAAATNITAAEAK
+212 AATNITAAEAK
-227 TENVAKTIAGI
+227 TENVTATIASI
-238 TYKKY
+238 TYEKY
-243 VISNVNKNSYIV
+243 AISNVNKNSYIV
-255 QKWTDDYQTL
+255 QNWTDDYNTL

-278 QPTSFFGDAKAPEN
+278 QPTSFFGDAKAPAN
-292 LDKFGNVAHNYVFE
+292 LDKFDNVKYNYVFE

-325 LTTEAATN
+325 LTPEAAAN

-352 ADIFKDAEK
+352 ADIFSDAEK
-361 GIVSNPFTES
+361 GLVSNPFTES
-371 GETTAAD
+371 GTTTAET
-378 VVASIKD
+378 VVASIKT
-385 ASGNLISDEGGL
+385 AEGKLIPEGEAL
-397 NEFRNKNKIEVF
+397 NNFRNNNKIEVF

-422 NTYKKET
+422 NTYKT
-429 AYSVL
+429 ATTFSVL

-440 LTVTKISE
+440 LNVTKISE

-453 PNGPTPDVNNP
+453 PNGPTPDDNNP
-464 NYYMTV
+464 NYFMTV

-479 NTKDIELK
+479 NIKDIELK

>member
-16 ALSFTSCSSND
+16 ALSFSSCSSND
-27 DLTGGGTQSQAD
+27 DLSGGGTQSQAD

-51 QGTRTTGTKT
+51 QSTRTVGTEK
-61 DPGIAGE
+61 DPGIEGE

-83 NKCVFHKVIT
+83 HECVFRKVIT
-93 ASMFDETTPNKTKP
+93 SKMFDENILNKTTP
-107 IKISVNT
+107 IKISVNS
-114 VDTEDK
+114 VNTE

-134 DDPLAADAPFAMSD
+134 DNPLATDASFTIS
-148 EGGAEYGQNG
+148 EKGGAEYGLTEKS

-163 NQNDNGR
+163 NQNDHS
-170 KANHSTVKFKAD
+170 KQANHSTVKFTAA
-182 NNVSNNPAQAGTVY
+182 NNVSTNPATAGTVY

-212 NITAAATNITAAEAK
+212 NITSAEGNTK
-227 TENVAKTIAGI
+227 NTENVAKTIAGI
-238 TYKKY
+238 EYEKY
-243 VISNVNKNSYIV
+243 AISNVNKNSYIV
-255 QKWTDDYQTL
+255 QKWSPDFSTL
-265 NVKWGTTETTKYF
+265 SVKWGDTETTKYF
-278 QPTSFFGDAKAPEN
+278 QPTSFFGDAKAPAN
-292 LDKFGNVAHNYVFE
+292 LDKFGNVKYNYVFE
-306 NTTTD
+306 NTTNN

-325 LTTEAATN
+325 LTTEAKEN

-352 ADIFKDAEK
+352 ADIFSDAEK

-371 GETTAAD
+371 GTPNAEAL
-378 VVASIKD
+378 VASIKTQD
-385 ASGNLISDEGGL
+385 GKLIPEGETL
-397 NEFRNKNKIEVF
+397 NNFRNKNKIEVF

-422 NTYKKET
+422 NTYQTKT
-429 AYSVL
+429 FSVL

-440 LTVTKISE
+440 LKVTKISE

-453 PNGPTPDVNNP
+453 PNGPTPDENNP

-470 QVQVNPWIL
+470 LVQVNPWIL

>member
-1 MKKMN
+1 MN
-6 LLAMSLVSAA
+6 LLVMSLVSAA
-16 ALSFTSCSSND
+16 ALSFSSCSSND
-27 DLTGGGTQSQAD
+27 DLTSGGTQSQAD

-51 QGTRTTGTKT
+51 QSTRTEGTVT
-61 DPGIAGE
+61 NAGIEGE
-68 STITEGTLYLYSNKT
+68 STITEGTLYLYSNKSG
-83 NKCVFHKVIT
+83 KCVFRKVIT
-93 ASMFDETTPNKTKP
+93 SAMFETSNKTKP

-134 DDPLAADAPFAMSD
+134 EDPLATDAPFAIS
-148 EGGAEYGQNG
+148 ENGGAEYGLTDKS

-163 NQNDNGR
+163 NQNDNSR
-170 KANHSTVKFKAD
+170 KVNHSTVKFTAD
-182 NNVSNNPAQAGTVY
+182 NNVSTNPAEAGTVY

-207 TVTAT
+207 TV
-212 NITAAATNITAAEAK
+212 AATNITVVK
-227 TENVAKTIAGI
+227 DGNTENTEKVTATIAGI
-238 TYKKY
+238 KY
-243 VISNVNKNSYIV
+243 EKYAISNVNKNSYIV
-255 QKWTDDYQTL
+255 QKWDKDYKTL
-265 NVKWGTTETTKYF
+265 NVKWGNTETTKYF
-278 QPTSFFGDAKAPEN
+278 QPTSFFGDAKVPAN
-292 LDKFGNVAHNYVFE
+292 LDKFGNVKYNYVFE
-306 NTTTD
+306 NTTTES
-311 ASEATALYFQIKAN
+311 SEATALYFQIKAN
-325 LTTEAATN
+325 LTDEAKAN

-352 ADIFKDAEK
+352 ADIFADAEK
-361 GIVSNPFTES
+361 GLVSNPFTES
-371 GETTAAD
+371 GETTAEA

-385 ASGNLISDEGGL
+385 AKGNLITDEAGL
-397 NEFRNKNKIEVF
+397 NDFRNKNKIEVF

-422 NTYKKET
+422 NTYKPET

-440 LTVTKISE
+440 LKVTKISE

-470 QVQVNPWIL
+470 QVTINPWIL

>member
-16 ALSFTSCSSND
+16 ALSFSSCSSND
-27 DLTGGGTQSQAD
+27 DLTSGGTQSQAD

-51 QGTRTTGTKT
+51 QSTRTEGTKT
-61 DPGIAGE
+61 DLDIEGE

-83 NKCVFHKVIT
+83 GECVFRKVIN
-93 ASMFDETTPNKTKP
+93 ASMFDEANPNKTKP

-114 VDTEDK
+114 VDTKDK

-129 NKTGI
+129 NKTDI
-134 DDPLAADAPFAMSD
+134 PDPLAANAAFDMSNQ
-148 EGGAEYGQNG
+148 GGAEYGQNG
-158 KIVMF
+158 HIVMF

-170 KANHSTVKFKAD
+170 HKDHSTVEFTAE
-182 NNVSNNPAQAGTVY
+182 NNVSTNPAEAGTVY

-207 TVTAT
+207 TV
-212 NITAAATNITAAEAK
+212 AATNITAAKAK
-227 TENVAKTIAGI
+227 TENVTATIAGI
-238 TYKKY
+238 AYEKY
-243 VISNVNKNSYIV
+243 AISNVNKNSYIV
-255 QKWTDDYQTL
+255 QDWDQQYKTL
-265 NVKWGTTETTKYF
+265 SVKWGTTETTKYF
-278 QPTSFFGDAKAPEN
+278 QPTSFFGDAKAPDH
-292 LDKFGNVAHNYVFE
+292 LGKFGNVKYNYVFE
-306 NTTTD
+306 NTATD

-325 LTTEAATN
+325 LTDVAKAN

-352 ADIFKDAEK
+352 ADIFTDAEK
-361 GIVSNPFTES
+361 GLVSNPFTES
-371 GETTAAD
+371 GTTTADA

-385 ASGNLISDEGGL
+385 ENGNLISDEEGL
-397 NEFRNKNKIEVF
+397 NDFRNNNKIEVF

-422 NTYKKET
+422 NTYKPAT
-429 AYSVL
+429 TFSVL

-440 LTVTKISE
+440 LNVTEISE

-470 QVQVNPWIL
+470 QIQVNPWIL

>member
-6 LLAMSLVSAA
+6 LLVMSLVSAA
-16 ALSFTSCSSND
+16 ALSFSSCSSND

-51 QGTRTTGTKT
+51 QSTRTEGTVT
-61 DPGIAGE
+61 NAGIEGE

-83 NKCVFHKVIT
+83 DKCVFRKVIT
-93 ASMFDETTPNKTKP
+93 SAMFDETTPNKTKP

-134 DDPLAADAPFAMSD
+134 DDPLAADAPFAIS
-148 EGGAEYGQNG
+148 ENGGAEYGLTDKS

-163 NQNDNGR
+163 NQNDNSR
-170 KANHSTVKFKAD
+170 KVNHSTVKFTAD
-182 NNVSNNPAQAGTVY
+182 NNVSTNPATAGTVY

-207 TVTAT
+207 TV
-212 NITAAATNITAAEAK
+212 AATNITAAEAK

-238 TYKKY
+238 AYEKY
-243 VISNVNKNSYIV
+243 AISNVNKNSYIV
-255 QKWTDDYQTL
+255 QKWTDEYKTL
-265 NVKWGTTETTKYF
+265 SVKWGTTETTKYF
-278 QPTSFFGDAKAPEN
+278 QPTSFFGDAKAPAN
-292 LDKFGNVAHNYVFE
+292 LDKFGNVKYNYVFE

-311 ASEATALYFQIKAN
+311 AAEATALYFQIKAN
-325 LTTEAATN
+325 LTDEAKVN

-352 ADIFKDAEK
+352 ADIFSDAEK

-371 GETTAAD
+371 GTTTAEA
-378 VVASIKD
+378 VVASIKNAD
-385 ASGNLISDEGGL
+385 GTLIPEGEAL
-397 NEFRNKNKIEVF
+397 NNFRNNNKIEVF

-422 NTYKKET
+422 NTYKT
-429 AYSVL
+429 ATTFSVL

-440 LTVTKISE
+440 LNVTKISE

-453 PNGPTPDVNNP
+453 PNGPTPDDNNP

>member
-1 MKKMN
+1 M
-6 LLAMSLVSAA
+6 A
-16 ALSFTSCSSND
+16 
-27 DLTGGGTQSQAD
+27 GGGTQSQAD

-51 QGTRTTGTKT
+51 QSTRTVGTEK
-61 DPGIAGE
+61 DPGIEGE

-83 NKCVFHKVIT
+83 HECVFRKVIT
-93 ASMFDETTPNKTKP
+93 STMFDENTPNKTKP
-107 IKISVNT
+107 IKISVNS

-134 DDPLAADAPFAMSD
+134 DNPLATDASFTIS
-148 EGGAEYGQNG
+148 EKGGAEYGLTDNS

-163 NQNDNGR
+163 NQNDHS
-170 KANHSTVKFKAD
+170 KQANHSTVKFTAA
-182 NNVSNNPAQAGTVY
+182 NNVSTNPATAGTVY

-212 NITAAATNITAAEAK
+212 KITAAEAK

-238 TYKKY
+238 AYEKY
-243 VISNVNKNSYIV
+243 AISNVNKNSYIV
-255 QKWTDDYQTL
+255 QKWSQDFSTL
-265 NVKWGTTETTKYF
+265 SVKWGDTETTKYF
-278 QPTSFFGDAKAPEN
+278 QPTSFFGDAKAPAN
-292 LDKFGNVAHNYVFE
+292 LDKFGNVKYNYVFE
-306 NTTTD
+306 NTTKN

-325 LTTEAATN
+325 LTNEAKEN

-352 ADIFKDAEK
+352 ADIFSDAEQ

-371 GETTAAD
+371 GATKPAD
-378 VVASIKD
+378 VVASIKNAD
-385 ASGNLISDEGGL
+385 GTLIPEGEAL
-397 NEFRNKNKIEVF
+397 NNFRNKYKIEVF

-422 NTYKKET
+422 NTYQT
-429 AYSVL
+429 TTFSVL

-440 LTVTKISE
+440 LKVTKISE

-453 PNGPTPDVNNP
+453 PNGPTPDENNP

-470 QVQVNPWIL
+470 LVQVNPWIL

>member
-1 MKKMN
+1 MN
-6 LLAMSLVSAA
+6 LLVMSLVSAA
-16 ALSFTSCSSND
+16 ALSFSSCSSND
-27 DLTGGGTQSQAD
+27 DLTSGGAGTQSQAD

-51 QGTRTTGTKT
+51 QGTRTEGTNT
-61 DPGIAGE
+61 NPGIAGE

-83 NKCVFHKVIT
+83 GKCVFRKVIT
-93 ASMFDETTPNKTKP
+93 SSMFDETTPNKTKP

-134 DDPLAADAPFAMSD
+134 DDPLATDAPFAIS
-148 EGGAEYGQNG
+148 ENGGAEYGLTDKS

-163 NQNDNGR
+163 NQNDHS
-170 KANHSTVKFKAD
+170 KHADHSTVKFTAD
-182 NNVSNNPAQAGTVY
+182 NNVSSNPAQAGTVY

-212 NITAAATNITAAEAK
+212 NITAAEAK
-227 TENVAKTIAGI
+227 TENVTATIAGI
-238 TYKKY
+238 EYEKY
-243 VISNVNKNSYIV
+243 AISNVNKNSYIV

-278 QPTSFFGDAKAPEN
+278 QPTSFFGDAKAPAN
-292 LDKFGNVAHNYVFE
+292 LDKFGNVKYNYVFE

-325 LTTEAATN
+325 LSTEAATN

-422 NTYKKET
+422 NTYKT
-429 AYSVL
+429 ATTFSVL

-440 LTVTKISE
+440 LNVTKISE

-453 PNGPTPDVNNP
+453 PNGPTPDDNNP

>member
-6 LLAMSLVSAA
+6 LLVMSLVSAA
-16 ALSFTSCSSND
+16 ALSFSSCSSND

-51 QGTRTTGTKT
+51 QGTRTAGTNT
-61 DPGIAGE
+61 NAGIEGE
-68 STITEGTLYLYSNKT
+68 STITEGTLYLYSNKSG
-83 NKCVFHKVIT
+83 KCVFRKVIT
-93 ASMFDETTPNKTKP
+93 SSMFDETTPTKTKP

-134 DDPLAADAPFAMSD
+134 EDPLATDAPFAIS
-148 EGGAEYGQNG
+148 ENGGAEYGLTDKS

-163 NQNDNGR
+163 NQNDNSR
-170 KANHSTVKFKAD
+170 KVNHSTVKFTAE
-182 NNVSNNPAQAGTVY
+182 NNVSTNPAEAGTVY
-196 LDRVVARIDEP
+196 LDRVVARIDKP
-207 TVTAT
+207 TVEAT
-212 NITAAATNITAAEAK
+212 NITTAEGK
-227 TENVAKTIAGI
+227 TQNTENVTATIAGI
-238 TYKKY
+238 DYQKY
-243 VISNVNKNSYIV
+243 AISNVNKNSYIV
-255 QKWTDDYQTL
+255 QKWSQDFSTL
-265 NVKWGTTETTKYF
+265 SVKWGNTETTKYF
-278 QPTSFFGDAKAPEN
+278 QPTSSFGDAKAPGN

-325 LTTEAATN
+325 LTEEAKAN

-352 ADIFKDAEK
+352 ADIFSDAEK
-361 GIVSNPFTES
+361 GLVSNPFTES
-371 GETTAAD
+371 GTITAAD

-385 ASGNLISDEGGL
+385 ASGNLISDEDGL
-397 NEFRNKNKIEVF
+397 NDFRNNNKIEVF

-422 NTYKKET
+422 NTYKPET

>member
-1 MKKMN
+1 MN
-6 LLAMSLVSAA
+6 LLVMSLVSAA
-16 ALSFTSCSSND
+16 ALSFSSCSSND
-27 DLTGGGTQSQAD
+27 DLTSGGTQSQAD

-51 QGTRTTGTKT
+51 QSTRTEGTVT
-61 DPGIAGE
+61 NAGIEGE
-68 STITEGTLYLYSNKT
+68 STITEGTLYLYSNNT
-83 NKCVFHKVIT
+83 GECVFRKVIT
-93 ASMFDETTPNKTKP
+93 SSMFDETTPNKTKP
-107 IKISVNT
+107 IKISVNS

-134 DDPLAADAPFAMSD
+134 EDPLATDKSFAIS
-148 EGGAEYGQNG
+148 ENGGAEYGLTDKS

-163 NQNDNGR
+163 NQNDNSR
-170 KANHSTVKFKAD
+170 KVNHSTVKFTAD
-182 NNVSNNPAQAGTVY
+182 NNVSTNPAEASTVY

-207 TVTAT
+207 TV
-212 NITAAATNITAAEAK
+212 AATNITAAEAK
-227 TENVAKTIAGI
+227 TENVTATIAGI
-238 TYKKY
+238 TYQKY
-243 VISNVNKNSYIV
+243 AISNVNKNSYIV
-255 QKWTDDYQTL
+255 QKWIDEYKTL

-278 QPTSFFGDAKAPEN
+278 QPTSSFGDAKTPEN

-325 LTTEAATN
+325 LTEEAKAN

-352 ADIFKDAEK
+352 ADIFSDAEK
-361 GIVSNPFTES
+361 GLVSNPFTES
-371 GETTAAD
+371 GTITAAD

-385 ASGNLISDEGGL
+385 ASGNLISDEDGL
-397 NEFRNKNKIEVF
+397 NDFRNNNKIEVF

-422 NTYKKET
+422 NTYKT
-429 AYSVL
+429 ATTFSVL

-440 LTVTKISE
+440 LNVNKISE